1 MHLFKEIC
9 ILIRLCRHTRSF
21 SVFLAISTGLF
32 YTIEVYPLSSERVNK
47 LPNNP
52 QEEKKTT
59 SAFFLPKKELF
70 HFRNTHG
77 DQQNKSPD
85 LVSPGNN
92 DLVMH

>member
-59 SAFFLPKKELF
+59 SAFFLPKNYFTSGILMETSKTNLLTWFLLEIM
-70 HFRNTHG
+70 TW
-77 DQQNKSPD
+77 
-85 LVSPGNN
+85 
-92 DLVMH
+92 